1 VHTRSGSWAACAARR
16 WRCGGTVGELNVSPG
31 GLSSSTC
38 CPALPSLQWG
48 LWASVPHLPRY
59 SAPLRLPHCPS
70 QVASLVARF
79 PIPCP
84 LRFVRAI
91 PYGLVLWAK
100 PPDHARAFGHPV
112 PQSGHVTRR
121 HVALP
126 SSRATPVYAC
136 PALRPRWCPPCSP
149 KRLQDCCLP
158 ATGNR
163 RLSPPY
169 TLEGY
174 PLVHD
179 YTHFGAPSR
188 GLHPC
193 SLQLRPSIAGCAR
206 GVRY

>member
-1 VHTRSGSWAACAARR
+1 M
-16 WRCGGTVGELNVSPG
+16 
-31 GLSSSTC
+31 
-38 CPALPSLQWG
+38 PSLQWV

-59 SAPLRLPHCPS
+59 YAPLRLPHCPS

-91 PYGLVLWAK
+91 PYGLVIWAK

-112 PQSGHVTRR
+112 PHSGHVTRR

-136 PALRPRWCPPCSP
+136 PALRPRWCPQCSP
-149 KRLQDCCLP
+149 KRIQDCCLP

-169 TLEGY
+169 NLEGY

-193 SLQLRPSIAGCAR
+193 SLQLRTSIAGCAR